1 MIKKISLML
10 GVLATLVAGAF
21 GFSKVAAVTLD
32 DVASH
37 FDMGR
42 AQATVG
48 VAGGDIYAIS
58 PDGLSETRLCSLELQ
73 DEFVDRIKINARFSN
88 VIGTTLPFLTDWL
101 SSGVADTMINAAA
114 FAGARLRFEGEFT
127 ELQAEAPRDI
137 APDCER
143 RMAEY
148 ANARHRICMVRSSLV
163 PNDNSAFSAYRF
175 DRLQIFL
182 PDRFFALYGME
193 KSEAAQKVQMEAC
206 PASSAL
212 PWDVAVRKSLRI
224 IEMEAVR
231 ADPLPAGDGPKI
243 TADAG

>member
-1 MIKKISLML
+1 MFRKVAVML

-58 PDGLSETRLCSLELQ
+58 PDGLSETRLCSLDLQ
-73 DEFVDRIKINARFSN
+73 AEFVDRIKINARFSN

-101 SSGVADTMINAAA
+101 SSGVADSMLDAAE

-163 PNDNSAFSAYRF
+163 PNDASAFSAYRF

-182 PDRFFALYGME
+182 PERFFELYGME
-193 KSEAAQKVQMEAC
+193 KSDAARAVQMEAC

-224 IEMEAVR
+224 IEMETVR
-231 ADPLPAGDGPKI
+231 NDPDPVGGAAGVK
-243 TADAG
+243 TDAG